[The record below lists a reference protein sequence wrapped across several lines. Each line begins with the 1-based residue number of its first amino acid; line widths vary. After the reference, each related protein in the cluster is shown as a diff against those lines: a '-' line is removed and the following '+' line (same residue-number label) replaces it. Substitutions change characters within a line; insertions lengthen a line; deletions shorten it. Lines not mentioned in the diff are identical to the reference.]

1 MALNPIMMDKYM
13 EIVHRRSS
21 NLEYVLYI
29 LQEERVG
36 ERSGGGGGE
45 GRENTHHTQIIGLM
59 EKTITTPTPRAEDQK
74 SQVQDN
80 T

>member
-1 MALNPIMMDKYM
+1 M

-21 NLEYVLYI
+21 NLEYIYI
-29 LQEERVG
+29 LQEERG
-36 ERSGGGGGE
+36 KGLGGGGGGGE

-59 EKTITTPTPRAEDQK
+59 KKIITTPTPRAEDKK